1 MRWRR
6 RRRFILPRA
15 LAQRLGD
22 HLTLPPKTTL
32 KEGPLSFSTL
42 VNDSCTNRAGNS
54 EHPALA
60 GCFSSNR
67 PLRGRE
73 KMSAI
78 RFRQGGK
85 FLRGLRKARSEL
97 LWGVLAYNIA
107 ARLVWRRGPDAGWRR
122 KRRRSGGWG
131 GEKGRETARNDR
143 FRAAQAVNQESRRR
157 SCGFG
162 RGGVWE
168 R

>member
-67 PLRGRE
+67 PLTQAAPKSGPW
-73 KMSAI
+73 A
-78 RFRQGGK
+78 
-85 FLRGLRKARSEL
+85 GLSPSHA
-97 LWGVLAYNIA
+97 
-107 ARLVWRRGPDAGWRR
+107 
-122 KRRRSGGWG
+122 
-131 GEKGRETARNDR
+131 
-143 FRAAQAVNQESRRR
+143 
-157 SCGFG
+157 
-162 RGGVWE
+162 
-168 R
+168 